1 MTIKTEYIDVTP
13 TWEQAA
19 ATLAHVMADGTAEG
33 QKLARAELIR
43 MGKMMDYLQAE
54 LKTWKPKDLSDDMK
68 GAS

>member
-13 TWEQAA
+13 TWETAA
-19 ATLAHVMADGTAEG
+19 ATLAHVMRDGNAEG

-43 MGKMMDYLQAE
+43 MGQLVDNLQAE
-54 LKTWKPKDLSDDMK
+54 LKTMK

>member
-13 TWEQAA
+13 TWETAA
-19 ATLAHVMADGTAEG
+19 AALAHVMADGTAEG

-43 MGKMMDYLQAE
+43 MGQLVDNLQAE
-54 LKTWKPKDLSDDMK
+54 LKTMK

>member
-13 TWEQAA
+13 TWETAA
-19 ATLAHVMADGTAEG
+19 ATLAHVMQEGTAEG

-43 MGKMMDYLQAE
+43 MGQLVDNLQAE
-54 LKTWKPKDLSDDMK
+54 LKTMK

>member
-13 TWEQAA
+13 TWETA
-19 ATLAHVMADGTAEG
+19 ATALAHVMQEGTAEG

-43 MGKMMDYLQAE
+43 MGQLVDNLQAE
-54 LKTWKPKDLSDDMK
+54 LKTMK

>member
-13 TWEQAA
+13 TWETAA

-43 MGKMMDYLQAE
+43 MGQLVDNLQAE
-54 LKTWKPKDLSDDMK
+54 LKTMK

>member
-13 TWEQAA
+13 TWETAA
-19 ATLAHVMADGTAEG
+19 ATLAHVMRDGTAEG

-43 MGKMMDYLQAE
+43 MGQLVDNLQAE
-54 LKTWKPKDLSDDMK
+54 LKTMK